1 MLINSREPDSIEDIF
16 SQIIWNNRFICLNK
30 FSAFN
35 RNIWNLG
42 INTIRDLYG
51 FQGNLNTAVLNNLFP
66 MDRLALKGILSCI
79 PNHCRSIIKRNSN
92 LVLHQTNSSSYMIR
106 IDGKLID
113 VDKNYLQHCLLGINQ
128 SYNSATVK
136 YVILRNKFCRKDL
149 ITGPC
154 QQNAV

>member
-1 MLINSREPDSIEDIF
+1 
-16 SQIIWNNRFICLNK
+16 
-30 FSAFN
+30 
-35 RNIWNLG
+35 
-42 INTIRDLYG
+42 
-51 FQGNLNTAVLNNLFP
+51 
-66 MDRLALKGILSCI
+66 MDRLALNGILSCI
-79 PNHCRSIIKRNSN
+79 PPNHWRSIIKRNSN

-149 ITGPC
+149 ITGRMLLIC